1 MERDKLVFKS
11 LFFITL
17 YNKRRKYVV
26 SCFCYKFIEEL
37 VNVMNRRNIT
47 GWSGQNYASI
57 KCNGCSKGSKFSAF

>member
-47 GWSGQNYASI
+47 G
-57 KCNGCSKGSKFSAF
+57 